1 MHGPDGPLDD
11 ETWEVLHGARI
22 RGRWEAPGDGPAGT
36 LVDSGLAVWRG
47 ASLVLTAAGR
57 ELHGRRAR
65 LAPGSAEEEA
75 VRRGFEAFL
84 PLNRELLQVC
94 SDWQVRPG
102 GAPNDHSD
110 PGYDWKVV
118 DRLRELDDRVGP
130 LLRRLARV
138 LPGCGEHRDRLRYA
152 LARLDEGE
160 RAWFVS
166 PRCDSYHTVWMQ
178 LHEELLVA
186 LGLPR
191 DGA

>member
-102 GAPNDHSD
+102 GAQRSLRP
-110 PGYDWKVV
+110 
-118 DRLRELDDRVGP
+118 RLRLEGRRSAARARRSGRAAPPPVGEGP
-130 LLRRLARV
+130 A
-138 LPGCGEHRDRLRYA
+138 RLR
-152 LARLDEGE
+152 
-160 RAWFVS
+160 
-166 PRCDSYHTVWMQ
+166 
-178 LHEELLVA
+178 
-186 LGLPR
+186 
-191 DGA
+191 